1 MSILLNIPQRANLDC
16 EKSEDK
22 NLIGAARIYE
32 NQKIFKYSTNSNDFD
47 FHDCIAD
54 SFNDF
59 LQNLPSV
66 IVRTT
71 TSGQIRSLNTC
82 AETLFGYA
90 ENEVVGQDVVHLFGP
105 DVELKTAIAEVE
117 PARGDDWQ
125 SLNAGAALQARKKNG
140 ELFPVTVLINLSTPG
155 QHIFHITDRSVETR
169 QAQQIAELEREV
181 AHLARHSL
189 LGELATTITHEL
201 AQPLTAITN
210 YTAAA
215 TRWSADADASD
226 MEPGLDMM
234 AKAGEQAK
242 RAWVIMH
249 RLRKLLQH
257 RDTEF
262 VDDDLRIALNEA
274 VQLSTLGASQHGIDM
289 TVEMPDAAVIV
300 RMDRIQIQ
308 ILLANL
314 IRNAIDELRFWKGER
329 KLWIKLALKG
339 QDQAEVSVE
348 DTGPG
353 IAPEVYAN
361 IFDPFMTT
369 KPKGLGIGLAVSR
382 RIARAHG
389 GTLAAHNRAL
399 GGASFGF
406 RVPLSSMSIMSISE

>member
-1 MSILLNIPQRANLDC
+1 MSTLLNIPKKAELDC
-16 EKSEDK
+16 EKSENK
-22 NLIGAARIYE
+22 NLLCAARIHE
-32 NQKIFKYSTNSNDFD
+32 NQKIFKYSTKSNDFD
-47 FHDCIAD
+47 FPDCHSGA
-54 SFNDF
+54 FHDF
-59 LQNLPSV
+59 LQTLPSV
-66 IVRTT
+66 IVKTT
-71 TSGQIRSLNTC
+71 TSGQIRAFNAF
-82 AETLFGYA
+82 AEKLFGYL
-90 ENEVVGQDVVHLFGP
+90 ENEVVGQDVVHLFAP
-105 DVELKTAIAEVE
+105 TVELKTAIAGIE
-117 PARGDDWQ
+117 PTQGDEWHG
-125 SLNAGAALQARKKNG
+125 LNAGEALQARKKNG
-140 ELFPVTVLINLSTPG
+140 ELFPVTVLVNFSAPG
-155 QHIFHITDRSVETR
+155 QYIFHMTDRSVETR
-169 QAQQIAELEREV
+169 QAGQIAELEREV
-181 AHLARHSL
+181 THLARHSL

-226 MEPGLDMM
+226 IQPGLEMI

-257 RDTEF
+257 RDAEF
-262 VDDDLRIALNEA
+262 VDDDLRTALNEA
-274 VQLSTLGASQHGIDM
+274 VQLSTLGVSQHGIDM
-289 TVEMPDAAVIV
+289 TLEMPDAAVIV

-314 IRNAIDELRFWKGER
+314 IRNAIDELRVWKGER
-329 KLWIKLALKG
+329 KLWIKLAMKG

-353 IAPEVYAN
+353 IAPDVYAN

-382 RIARAHG
+382 RIACAHG

-406 RVPLSSMSIMSISE
+406 RVPLSRMSINEFK